1 MRNPWN
7 KSAGKLLRHWLIG
20 LLLMLPLAA
29 SPVRAAGPDAGD
41 APAELSADEVAVL
54 QGSLD
59 EMQRMAPKLRVMLRT
74 LRTQVGIDSRQ
85 VYIIENSIGQPQK
98 DLERLVAMHQRGAVN
113 RMRAHFLSD
122 DIRRKAEALQTAL
135 AYVIR
140 REHALDSTT
149 GDKQKVEAVREDN
162 QALIEM
168 LGDYG
173 KLLEKDL
180 ALLQSKAF

>member
-1 MRNPWN
+1 MNRWI
-7 KSAGKLLRHWLIG
+7 KSESKRLRRWLIG

-29 SPVRAAGPDAGD
+29 SPAWAADAENTD
-41 APAELSADEVAVL
+41 APAVLSADDIAVL
-54 QGSLD
+54 QQSLD
-59 EMQRMAPKLRVMLRT
+59 EMKRMAPKLRVMLRT
-74 LRTQVGIDSRQ
+74 LRTQVGIDTRQ
-85 VYIIENSIGQPQK
+85 VYTIENSIGQPQK

-113 RMRAHFLSD
+113 RMRAHFLTD
-122 DIRRKAEALQTAL
+122 DIRRKSESLQTAL
-135 AYVIR
+135 AYVVR
-140 REHALDSTT
+140 REQALDSSA

>member
-1 MRNPWN
+1 MNRWI
-7 KSAGKLLRHWLIG
+7 KSESNRLRHWLVG
-20 LLLMLPLAA
+20 LLLILPLAA
-29 SPVRAAGPDAGD
+29 SPAWAADTDSAD
-41 APAELSADEVAVL
+41 APAVLSAGESAVL
-54 QGSLD
+54 QQSLD
-59 EMQRMAPKLRVMLRT
+59 EMKRMAPKLRVMLRT

-85 VYIIENSIGQPQK
+85 VYTIENSIGQPQK

>member
-1 MRNPWN
+1 MNRWI
-7 KSAGKLLRHWLIG
+7 KSAGNRLRHWLIG
-20 LLLMLPLAA
+20 LLLILPLAA
-29 SPVRAAGPDAGD
+29 SPVWAADSESGD
-41 APAELSADEVAVL
+41 TPAELSADEVAVL
-54 QGSLD
+54 RQSLD

-74 LRTQVGIDSRQ
+74 LRTQVGIDTRQ
-85 VYIIENSIGQPQK
+85 VYTIENSIGQPQK

-113 RMRAHFLSD
+113 RMRAHFLTD
-122 DIRRKAEALQTAL
+122 DIRRKAEALQSAL
-135 AYVIR
+135 AYVVR

-162 QALIEM
+162 QALIGM